1 MRDWR
6 KETVCLG
13 TEAEANLGK
22 LLLEHLSE
30 GAGGLTLYRAFLEKT
45 LSLNIAHSNLY
56 QMEDDLL
63 RRFYQEET
71 LPPKFFSFPEDLS
84 RLERVLDINI
94 VVARVPQ
101 GSRQDFL
108 RIHDRRVYSLLA
120 KKCNKRPAKFFYLSL
135 EERGELKV
143 WALRVMTDLGPTQET
158 RVEFFDSYMISHGKM
173 AVAGECR
180 LELVCDLLHMP
191 LPPGHRHEE
200 GACYSLLDLCG
211 SENYIGVQIIFA
223 THLSTAM
230 THRVSRR
237 PQHHV
242 FGKLGYLPASA
253 EDKLTDFSRATVICV
268 NAVGNWYLL
277 HEPYAATVRSTPPR
291 KGRKRESC
299 LPAAAAAP
307 RPPRSQRRR

>member
-101 GSRQDFL
+101 GETARFPPHSRPAGVQPAGQE
-108 RIHDRRVYSLLA
+108 VQQA
-120 KKCNKRPAKFFYLSL
+120 AAKFFYLSL

-143 WALRVMTDLGPTQET
+143 WAL
-158 RVEFFDSYMISHGKM
+158 H
-173 AVAGECR
+173 A
-180 LELVCDLLHMP
+180 
-191 LPPGHRHEE
+191 
-200 GACYSLLDLCG
+200 
-211 SENYIGVQIIFA
+211 
-223 THLSTAM
+223 
-230 THRVSRR
+230 
-237 PQHHV
+237 
-242 FGKLGYLPASA
+242 
-253 EDKLTDFSRATVICV
+253 
-268 NAVGNWYLL
+268 
-277 HEPYAATVRSTPPR
+277 
-291 KGRKRESC
+291 
-299 LPAAAAAP
+299 
-307 RPPRSQRRR
+307 